1 MYELK
6 DKEWIFVF
14 TGPDG
19 SGRKTMA
26 DMVGSTFGMKKVI
39 SYCTRKPRPG
49 ERDGQDYHFISHEEF
64 LKAEERGEF
73 LETIR
78 LDGNLY
84 GIKHKDVEETFK
96 TSGCIYVIMNPEG
109 AEILKRLYG
118 DKVVRLFVYADR
130 QTVEKRQRDMGL
142 PEDVIA
148 RHMAHYD
155 EAMQYMKQCEHQ
167 FENYDIAHTAF
178 AITEV
183 LETYL
188 QRQLKQTD

>member
-6 DKEWIFVF
+6 DREWIFVY

-26 DMVGSTFGMKKVI
+26 DMVGNTFGMKKVI
-39 SYCTRKPRPG
+39 SYCTRPPRPG
-49 ERDGQDYHFISHEEF
+49 ERDGQDYHFISQEAF
-64 LKAEERGEF
+64 LEAERRGEF
-73 LETIR
+73 LESIR
-78 LDGNLY
+78 LDGHLY
-84 GIKHKDVEETFK
+84 GIKHDDVERLFK

-109 AEILKRLYG
+109 ADILKRLYG
-118 DKVVRLFVYADR
+118 DKAVRLFIYADR
-130 QTVEKRQRDMGL
+130 STVEARQREKGL
-142 PEDVIA
+142 PEDVIS

-155 EAMQYMKQCEHQ
+155 EAMAYMKQCEHA

-183 LETYL
+183 LEGYL
-188 QRQLKQTD
+188 QRQLKETD